1 VGHRAAVFAL
11 ERLGHEVWPIDTV
24 AFSNH
29 PAHGGFR
36 GRVVP
41 AAEVAAL
48 VDGVAARGVLGRCDA
63 VLSGYLG
70 DPATAAVVADAV
82 LRVRAANPGVLYC
95 CDPVIGEVGRGV
107 YVRPGIAEAFRERL
121 VDMADIV
128 TPNPF
133 ELELLSGI
141 APSTLESARAAAR
154 TLAGRKQGVSGSE
167 PPGLPGPPRLV
178 VATGLQVPDAP
189 GELAV
194 IAATR
199 GATWLVRHPRRA
211 VRVWGTG
218 DAFAALFLGAYLG
231 RRDPG
236 AALEHAVAA
245 LDDVLALA
253 EAEDADELP
262 LVAGQEALAR
272 PRARYRAERIA

>member
-1 VGHRAAVFAL
+1 
-11 ERLGHEVWPIDTV
+11 
-24 AFSNH
+24 
-29 PAHGGFR
+29 
-36 GRVVP
+36 
-41 AAEVAAL
+41 
-48 VDGVAARGVLGRCDA
+48 
-63 VLSGYLG
+63 
-70 DPATAAVVADAV
+70 
-82 LRVRAANPGVLYC
+82 
-95 CDPVIGEVGRGV
+95 
-107 YVRPGIAEAFRERL
+107 
-121 VDMADIV
+121 
-128 TPNPF
+128 
-133 ELELLSGI
+133 
-141 APSTLESARAAAR
+141 
-154 TLAGRKQGVSGSE
+154 
-167 PPGLPGPPRLV
+167 LV